1 MIHKAILYAVIFMLF
16 VGSWVALGTTQ
27 SAVETAESYQEVAHG
42 YRELLIESERI
53 SQIYRDA
60 LEFGV
65 DALDDCIR
73 MQEEYNRR
81 NSI

>member
-1 MIHKAILYAVIFMLF
+1 MIHKAILYAMILMLF
-16 VGSWVALGTTQ
+16 VGAWVSINTTR
-27 SAVETAESYQEVAHG
+27 SAIVTAEQYQEVAHG
-42 YRELLIESERI
+42 YRDLLIESERI